1 MKLTGKCKEEFGKW
15 LVCGEGSVN
24 FEKYY
29 SDEYGDDD
37 PYLWF
42 TELPASMQ
50 YGVYVDFFDSVGI
63 RISTDNFIDTVK
75 DSEFFMF
82 IICDCKSRHLINHV
96 KENTPFIK
104 SRPEARTVAIEK
116 ANEIYNKI

>member
-1 MKLTGKCKEEFGKW
+1 MILTGKCKEEFGKW

-63 RISTDNFIDTVK
+63 YIIISRDSGWYDVDIAGEWTSTTTQDNRT
-75 DSEFFMF
+75 
-82 IICDCKSRHLINHV
+82 
-96 KENTPFIK
+96 
-104 SRPEARTVAIEK
+104 EARTLAIEK